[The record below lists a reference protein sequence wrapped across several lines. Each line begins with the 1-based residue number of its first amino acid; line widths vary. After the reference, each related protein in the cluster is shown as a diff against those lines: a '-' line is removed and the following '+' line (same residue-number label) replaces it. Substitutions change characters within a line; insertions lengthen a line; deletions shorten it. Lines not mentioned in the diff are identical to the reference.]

1 VPGHVLVIDDDADA
15 TDVMVGALES
25 AGWRVWVADDLDG
38 AVGLLRDHGPDV
50 LIADMRQRGLRAA
63 LRRAEV
69 SPSVVAVSTGDAGD
83 ADALVAGATA
93 IVRHP
98 IDAAGI
104 VAGVEDAMTAKK
116 VQLPGSVDRDRVI
129 HRLVE
134 RTRAAERK
142 VQTLQSTDYLTGLL
156 DRRGLGTA
164 LSSEVRRTRR
174 SEASLSA
181 MLVEID
187 DFRAVN
193 KKWGHGWGDT
203 VLRRVAHML
212 VRTLREVDQ
221 VGRSSADGFLALLP
235 ETSDQ
240 EAELAA
246 NRVREA
252 VANSVLSH
260 DGKELAFSVK
270 VTAGPVLIE
279 DGVES
284 LLRRMYGLAS
294 KTTASA

>member
-1 VPGHVLVIDDDADA
+1 
-15 TDVMVGALES
+15 
-25 AGWRVWVADDLDG
+25 
-38 AVGLLRDHGPDV
+38 
-50 LIADMRQRGLRAA
+50 
-63 LRRAEV
+63 
-69 SPSVVAVSTGDAGD
+69 
-83 ADALVAGATA
+83 LVAGATA

-235 ETSDQ
+235 EKQRALPRRQRTSILGEGDRWTG
-240 EAELAA
+240 A
-246 NRVREA
+246 
-252 VANSVLSH
+252 
-260 DGKELAFSVK
+260 D
-270 VTAGPVLIE
+270 
-279 DGVES
+279 
-284 LLRRMYGLAS
+284 
-294 KTTASA
+294 